1 MEYAGNI
8 QRMLFSGHLGI
19 EKLLNEAPL
28 NLLSCPF
35 SYGLRGYT
43 NSHAF
48 MNPVDSA
55 RLHNILPIGEND
67 ISNYQTPEY
76 SDTSGI
82 AIFSLHDSV
91 VENRR
96 MRLLGAMHGAFIR
109 YLALYPNVDIF
120 ADPGIIRTIAED
132 NLLIEK
138 LKAKPI
144 GAPGQIAVVS
154 SPVTWTK
161 IWRLPQKRVNDFAG
175 KIRDTVMRTGR
186 DPVFLIF
193 QDYLKMS
200 NQFQYAVIPLPGLL
214 GPEQKAELEKRFG
227 KLPWISQDDGALILC
242 DGKWEVVKDD
252 LKSVWEK
259 LATQDAKQSGFGTVW
274 YVGQN
279 FRYTWDGKNLTSR

>member
-1 MEYAGNI
+1 
-8 QRMLFSGHLGI
+8 MLFSGHLGI

-35 SYGLRGYT
+35 SYTLRGYN

-67 ISNYQTPEY
+67 IRNYRTPEY
-76 SDTSGI
+76 SDSSGV

-109 YLALYPNVDIF
+109 YLALHPNVDIF
-120 ADPGIIRTIAED
+120 ADPAIIRTIAED
-132 NLLIEK
+132 NLLVEK
-138 LKAKPI
+138 LKANPI

-161 IWRLPQKRVNDFAG
+161 IWRLPQKRADDFAG

-186 DPVFLIF
+186 DPVFLVF
-193 QDYLKMS
+193 RDYLKLI
-200 NQFQYAVIPLPGLL
+200 NRFQYAVIQLPGLL
-214 GPEQKAELEKRFG
+214 EAQQKAALEKHFG
-227 KLPWISQDDGALILC
+227 KLPALRQDDGALLLR
-242 DGKWEVVKDD
+242 DGKWEVVRDD

-259 LATQDAKQSGFGTVW
+259 LAVQDAKRCGFGTVW

-279 FRYTWDGKNLTSR
+279 FRYTWDGKNLLPQ